1 MCAKIATDGV
11 AVQELTGK
19 MKQNTSQV
27 SFTPR
32 GKINYSNSVATTQLK
47 ACLKELESSI
57 TTFKSSVAVDIDN
70 LTKIHQA
77 IEKNDQEWGAKR

>member
-1 MCAKIATDGV
+1 MCAKIATDKV
-11 AVQELTGK
+11 AVQELTNK
-19 MKQNTSQV
+19 MKQHASKV

-32 GKINYSNSVATTQLK
+32 GNISYSSSVATTQLK
-47 ACLKELESSI
+47 SCLKELESSI
-57 TTFKSSVAVDIDN
+57 TTFKSSVAVDIEN